1 MVSEDPRKYINQL
14 QSKYYVKPDS
24 IGPPKI
30 YLGAEIKRTNDRRGK
45 PAWSSSSN
53 KYVAEAIEVV
63 TNCMHALNI
72 AFTKT
77 AKNQLNPFINIKYRS
92 KMDMSAYCTER
103 EH

>member
-1 MVSEDPRKYINQL
+1 MKPETCPDGTTYYTYILVHVNDVLIVSDDLRKYMDQL

-53 KYVAEAIEVV
+53 KYVAEAIEEV
-63 TNCMHALNI
+63 TNHMYALNL
-72 AFTKT
+72 AFTKLL
-77 AKNQLNPFINIKYRS
+77 KI
-92 KMDMSAYCTER
+92 
-103 EH
+103 H